1 MLHLDISVNNI
12 LIYRYYRDGKLLWS
26 VLLVD
31 WAFCKYEHE
40 LGQEVVQKTRSVRS
54 QGLCVA
60 ITS

>member
-1 MLHLDISVNNI
+1 MLHRDISVNNI
-12 LIYRYYRDGKLLWS
+12 LIYRYYRDGKLRWS

-54 QGLCVA
+54 
-60 ITS
+60 